1 MGVAR
6 SGLGVSLLPVGGGG
20 HFEKAQ
26 RITDPPIH
34 SSFLEMTPHEFYMFW
49 KRPPQ
54 PIDVKTTNILATN
67 SAEVHHINYLQTI
80 VFLRFIWCLLFIA
93 VTFSLNSPSLPALTY
108 FHEVMHPFLK
118 MTRKTNHARFWKW
131 SPSKMA
137 APLRGNIRPLWLLPA
152 PSPPPPPIKFHTDIS
167 VFAGSMVLLFQVNHL
182 TSPVDF

>member
-49 KRPPQ
+49 KRPPPQ

-67 SAEVHHINYLQTI
+67 SAEVHHISYLQT
-80 VFLRFIWCLLFIA
+80 
-93 VTFSLNSPSLPALTY
+93 
-108 FHEVMHPFLK
+108 
-118 MTRKTNHARFWKW
+118 
-131 SPSKMA
+131 
-137 APLRGNIRPLWLLPA
+137 
-152 PSPPPPPIKFHTDIS
+152 S
-167 VFAGSMVLLFQVNHL
+167 VFKIHL
-182 TSPVDF
+182 VFII